1 MINSLVIIL
10 ILSLIGSFIY
20 VFAFLVLQFYD
31 GYSAIWMRNIFLLGI
46 FTFTLPAFIIVNMWL
61 RYIFAIKLININQ
74 ADFSLCE
81 YEPIVKS
88 PKWIGLDNS
97 PIIKILFIIWLL
109 GFVIVLSHKII
120 ISIKFLRL
128 AKRTSQ
134 SQNSSAEIAKK
145 CECISG
151 LLRIKRKIV
160 ICKTTL
166 PISPMI
172 VGAVC
177 PKVLINDDFYSEE
190 ELNLILTHELM
201 HYKHHDVLCKKVIVF
216 IQAIHWF
223 NPLLYF
229 YANSFYEISELACD
243 QRVLQCASNDIKKM
257 YATLLIKMMEKISKE
272 RSKFALCL
280 FESDEEK
287 IKRRLYRIMMY
298 KKTNGKNFITI
309 LLTGLFLA
317 YCPISAFAA
326 TNLVMKAQ
334 DSVAKATVE
343 NLSVFDA
350 DTEEYTVANIY
361 NGAPFAMLKAVRGR
375 NDIDITIPAGKEIHF
390 NSLSLNTGSRVAAS
404 VYGDSSSDYFWV
416 GYLTS
421 KGKRKY
427 ADSLDGVVAHTFAIP
442 SSGTYTFYI
451 SNQSDH
457 DIHVTGMLSVT
468 Y

>member
-1 MINSLVIIL
+1 MINSLIIIL
-10 ILSLIGSFIY
+10 ILSLMGSFIY

-46 FTFTLPAFIIVNMWL
+46 FIFTMPAFIIVNMWL
-61 RYIFAIKLININQ
+61 RYIFAFKTINIKQ
-74 ADFSLCE
+74 PDFSLYE

-88 PKWIGLDNS
+88 TKWIGLDNS
-97 PIIKILFIIWLL
+97 PIIKIVFIIWLL
-109 GFVIVLSHKII
+109 GFVIVLCHKII
-120 ISIKFLRL
+120 ISIKFLCL
-128 AKRTSQ
+128 AKQTSQ
-134 SQNSSAEIAKK
+134 NPSAEIVRK
-145 CECISG
+145 CECIGG

-160 ICKTTL
+160 ICKTSL
-166 PISPMI
+166 PISPML

-177 PKVLINDDFYSEE
+177 PRVLINDDFYSEE
-190 ELNLILTHELM
+190 ELNLIITHELM
-201 HYKHHDVLCKKVIVF
+201 HYKHHDILCKKVIVL

-223 NPLLYF
+223 NPILYF

-243 QRVLQCASNDIKKM
+243 QRVLQCVSNDSKKM
-257 YATLLIKMMEKISKE
+257 YATLLIKMMENISKE

-298 KKTNGKNFITI
+298 KKTNRKNLITI

-334 DSVAKATVE
+334 DSVARATVM

-350 DTEEYTVANIY
+350 DTEEHTVANIY

-390 NSLSLNTGSRVAAS
+390 NSLSLNTGSKVAVS

-416 GYLTS
+416 GYMTS
-421 KGKRKY
+421 GGKRKY
-427 ADSLDGVVAHTFAIP
+427 VDSSDGVVAHTFAIP

-451 SNQSDH
+451 SNHSDH
-457 DIHVTGMLSVT
+457 DIHVTGIFSVT